1 MDWEALRIFL
11 HTAEHRSLSAAAAGL
26 RLSVPTLAR
35 RIEALEHAIGA
46 PLFRRTPRGLA
57 LTESGEALRRRAEG
71 GRRQMAEI
79 ERFAATLGKAAEG
92 SVVRI
97 SATEPVIAEILA
109 PRLGALLPSLEG
121 HRLELG
127 IENAQVSLALNKA
140 DIAIRLARPEGDSLM
155 ARRLPPL
162 GMAIYADSEHAASDP
177 SRAAFISY
185 DDSYG
190 RIAEL
195 RWIEENGFA
204 GQVRVRTSS
213 TRAMLMAA
221 LAGQGLA
228 ILPRTIAAR
237 HPELVEISHPALPP
251 VPPRDVWIVWHRD
264 LHRRPAIRRTIRW
277 IADCF
282 ADAAQPSVAR
292 PGKVSS
298 SQ

>member
-11 HTAEHRSLSAAAAGL
+11 HAAEHRSLSAAAAGL
-26 RLSVPTLAR
+26 RMSVPTLSR

-46 PLFRRTPRGLA
+46 TLFRRTPRGLV
-57 LTESGEALRRRAEG
+57 LTEHGEALQRRAEG
-71 GRRQMAEI
+71 GRRQMAEV
-79 ERFAATLGKAAEG
+79 ERFAATLGRAAEG
-92 SVVRI
+92 SVVRV
-97 SATEPVIAEILA
+97 SSTEPVIAEILA
-109 PRLGALLPSLEG
+109 PQLGALLPSLKG
-121 HRLELG
+121 HRLDLT
-127 IENAQVSLALNKA
+127 IDNAQVSLALNKA
-140 DIAIRLARPEGDSLM
+140 DIAVRLARPEGDSLM
-155 ARRLPPL
+155 AKRLPPL
-162 GMAIYADSEHAASDP
+162 AMAIYGSSEQAASDL
-177 SRAAFISY
+177 SRAAFVSY

-195 RWIEENGFA
+195 RWIEDNGFA

-213 TRAMLMAA
+213 TRAMLTAA
-221 LAGQGLA
+221 KGGHGLA
-228 ILPRTIAAR
+228 ILPKVFADR
-237 HPELVEISHPALPP
+237 HAELIEVLSPDLPP

-282 ADAAQPSVAR
+282 AAAQPSVAS